1 MTDIVSENVTKPR
14 QARAIAALLA
24 GLVPT
29 VFLLVNPFAGGEG
42 ACVWVCAAAMLA
54 ALVGPWVGLFLT
66 WGAFKAWRGRGAGR
80 PDFGATVFA
89 AVALM
94 LAFNAVSVLKGL
106 LVA

>member
-1 MTDIVSENVTKPR
+1 MTDIVSDEVTKPN
-14 QARAIAALLA
+14 QARATVALLA

-54 ALVGPWVGLFLT
+54 ALVGPWAGLFLT

-80 PDFGATVFA
+80 PDYGAAVFA

-94 LAFNAVSVLKGL
+94 LAFNAVSILKGYIL
-106 LVA
+106 A